1 MLLDHKKKP
10 FAMTIAA
17 TAASV
22 RTTFSE
28 NRYGWLVVGL
38 MFAMLSL
45 VMTARSS
52 LGVLMPVWEQELGWS
67 RRFVSTGG
75 AVMMVTIALSSPAA
89 GLLLDRVGA
98 RILYTIGLAM
108 SAATLVLTAAMTEPW
123 HFIASFCIFGGV
135 AFATISAPLAST
147 TAALYFETNRGL
159 ATGVAS
165 AGSSAGQLVLIPLLS
180 VLVIAVGWREGMA
193 SYAAAIVAVAVAIWL
208 LVHRQPGGRRVTDH
222 APFTA
227 RVRRLSRDRTFWL
240 LAVGFVVCGFTT
252 AGTIKVH
259 LIPYAVTCG
268 IPPLESATAFG
279 VLSAFSLAGMVLYG
293 WLADRFHRPILL
305 ASIYALRSLTF
316 LLLMSV
322 GNDVTL
328 LFLFAVLF
336 GIFDYSTF
344 PLVASMVAS
353 HFGIRIMGFTMGL
366 LSAAHAFGGAA
377 GSFLGGYLFD
387 LFARYDWVWIVSLLL
402 AVFAA
407 VVTLFI
413 REDREAPSS
422 TVAATA

>member
-1 MLLDHKKKP
+1 
-10 FAMTIAA
+10 MTIATA
-17 TAASV
+17 AASV
-22 RTTFSE
+22 RATFGA

-52 LGVLMPVWEQELGWS
+52 LGVLMPVWEVELGWS

-75 AVMMVTIALSSPAA
+75 AVMMVTIALSSPIA

-98 RILYTIGLAM
+98 RVLYTIGLGM
-108 SAATLVLTAAMTEPW
+108 SAATLVLTAGMAEPW
-123 HFIASFCIFGGV
+123 HFIAAFCIFGGMG
-135 AFATISAPLAST
+135 FSIISAPLAST
-147 TAALYFETNRGL
+147 TAALYFEANRGL

-180 VLVIAVGWREGMA
+180 VLVVALGWREGFVL
-193 SYAAAIVAVAVAIWL
+193 YACAIVAVAVAIWL
-208 LVHRQPGGRRVTDH
+208 LVHRQPS
-222 APFTA
+222 
-227 RVRRLSRDRTFWL
+227 VRRGGDPATISMRLRRLTGDGVFWL

-268 IPPLESATAFG
+268 FPPLESATAFG

-293 WLADRFHRPILL
+293 WLADRYHRPLLL
-305 ASIYALRSLTF
+305 AGIYALRSLTF
-316 LLLMSV
+316 LLLMYV
-322 GNDVTL
+322 GNDVSL

-353 HFGIRIMGFTMGL
+353 HFGVRIMGFTMGL
-366 LSAAHAFGGAA
+366 LSAGHALGGAA

-387 LFARYDWVWIVSLLL
+387 LFARYDWVWIVSFLL

-407 VVTLFI
+407 VITLFI
-413 REDREAPSS
+413 REMRAPPAASL
-422 TVAATA
+422 VAAS